1 MQVSSNIESWKIDTV
16 KTLSQRGEGNRLE
29 FKGILKHE
37 ATDDS
42 TTSQSEWRHKLETE
56 FTAFANAEGGTILF
70 GITDSGN
77 ITGVPVPE
85 ERFNGFLNNL
95 LSDVNPQLDL
105 HTTEIPLP
113 TDDEPPRVVLVVK
126 VNEADTKPVQ
136 TSRASY
142 YIRINESA
150 QPMTRGM
157 VQSTFLA
164 DEEQFSARRDL
175 ELRLEQYAA
184 VYKDRFTDVDAASN
198 SPPNF
203 GEIQADALRDS
214 ITRFLRYG
222 AYEPEAELM
231 LKETLRV
238 LDELDSLDERFHLYV
253 RGDMIAFEYGRGEI
267 ADSSSDY
274 KKINRRARDDLH
286 QIADTLYHQ
295 IEPLADTDD
304 LEFEA

>member
-1 MQVSSNIESWKIDTV
+1 
-16 KTLSQRGEGNRLE
+16 
-29 FKGILKHE
+29 
-37 ATDDS
+37 
-42 TTSQSEWRHKLETE
+42 
-56 FTAFANAEGGTILF
+56 
-70 GITDSGN
+70 
-77 ITGVPVPE
+77 
-85 ERFNGFLNNL
+85 
-95 LSDVNPQLDL
+95 
-105 HTTEIPLP
+105 
-113 TDDEPPRVVLVVK
+113 
-126 VNEADTKPVQ
+126 
-136 TSRASY
+136 
-142 YIRINESA
+142 
-150 QPMTRGM
+150 
-157 VQSTFLA
+157 
-164 DEEQFSARRDL
+164 
-175 ELRLEQYAA
+175 
-184 VYKDRFTDVDAASN
+184 FTDVDAASN